1 MINSMW
7 TRIMGLIMIGVGI
20 MIIGASLEAA
30 PIVAYQIMIL
40 GSMFFGLGV
49 VVISI
54 GTLNSSIR
62 ELLGNSFS
70 VSNGDSPQ
78 PPQPT
83 KPKDSFKPSAKLTT
97 DDDIST
103 EELEKKIREHV
114 TDT

>member
-1 MINSMW
+1 
-7 TRIMGLIMIGVGI
+7 MGLIMIGVGI

-78 PPQPT
+78 PT